1 MLPVIR
7 GAQAR
12 DINYLIDIDI
22 KSYHFPWSV
31 GQWRKFAGGKMCSI
45 LLATIKAEPVA
56 VCAWK
61 KSGKDAE
68 ILRLATKPAYRGLG
82 AASLLLYT
90 VESTKLQKVS
100 IIIPE
105 INCFPGQPDDISA
118 WLLSRGY
125 QATVPILKDYF
136 HMYGKH
142 YDGFKFVR
150 FPKGEKHA

>member
-12 DINYLIDIDI
+12 DINYLVDIDI

-31 GQWRKFAGGKMCSI
+31 DKWRKFAGDKTCSI
-45 LLATIKAEPVA
+45 LLAMIKVEPVA

-82 AASLLLYT
+82 AGSLLLHAM
-90 VESTKLQKVS
+90 ESTDLQEVTV
-100 IIIPE
+100 IVPE
-105 INCFPGQPDDISA
+105 INCFPGHPDDISA
-118 WLLSRGY
+118 WLLARGFR
-125 QATVPILKDYF
+125 ASAPILKDHF
-136 HMYGKH
+136 HMYNKH
-142 YDGFKFVR
+142 YDGFKFAK
-150 FPKGEKHA
+150 FLGGEKHA